1 MRVTKENVI
10 AAITREQ
17 ISYRG
22 GGVEID
28 LSQFGFKSGSR
39 MSAYQNYLGGG
50 LLGAIQSNHNMFD
63 QTFTKTQQNK
73 INKLSDILKR
83 YFHDQTNHEDDEW
96 ESATYEQNQMRPVSG
111 Y

>member
-10 AAITREQ
+10 SAITREQ
-17 ISYRG
+17 ISHRG

-50 LLGAIQSNHNMFD
+50 MLGAIQSNHNMFNE
-63 QTFTKTQQNK
+63 TFNKTQNNK
-73 INKLSDILKR
+73 IHKLSDILKR
-83 YFHDQTNHEDDEW
+83 YLHDQTNHEDDEW

>member
-1 MRVTKENVI
+1 MRVNEENVI
-10 AAITREQ
+10 SAITREQ

-50 LLGAIQSNHNMFD
+50 LLGAIQSNHNMFRESLTPA
-63 QTFTKTQQNK
+63 QERK
-73 INKLSDILKR
+73 IEKLSDILKR
-83 YFHDQTNHEDDEW
+83 YLHSQTNHEDDEW
-96 ESATYEQNQMRPVSG
+96 ECATFEQNQLRPVSG